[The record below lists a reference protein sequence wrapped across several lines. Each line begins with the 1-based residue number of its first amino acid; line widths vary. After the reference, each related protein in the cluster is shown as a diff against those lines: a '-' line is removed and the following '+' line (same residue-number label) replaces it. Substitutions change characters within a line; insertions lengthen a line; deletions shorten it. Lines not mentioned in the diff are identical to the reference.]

1 MSRKNEMR
9 MTGFWRH
16 FEESVYDCTG
26 KQQIST
32 LNSHVA
38 TTQTRQREEPDQ
50 RRSSGML
57 TLTKTAQTEEG
68 DQDEST
74 RQYRAIP
81 FVAVSGTQTLTAQR
95 EEPDQD
101 EGTQAYSAFPN
112 CQALS

>member
-16 FEESVYDCTG
+16 FEESVYDRTEE
-26 KQQIST
+26 QNST
-32 LNSHVA
+32 IKGHVA

-50 RRSSGML
+50 RRTSGLL
-57 TLTKTAQTEEG
+57 TLTKTAQREEG

-81 FVAVSGTQTLTAQR
+81 FVAVLGTQTLTAQR

-101 EGTQAYSAFPN
+101 ESTQAYSAFPN